1 MNNTQYKNNYRVIQ
15 AILWLICSL
24 VYFTYGSI
32 KWKSYEYATLVT
44 AVNFG
49 FYMILIYGNSLWLMP
64 KYFNKSKKG
73 LYVIYATVFF
83 CAVCVARL
91 FTENIFLFPIQ
102 KVFYNIGLP
111 HISLTFITSLI
122 AFLFGILLFIANNY
136 VYLLKRAE
144 VLKTEQISN
153 QLHLLKQQVQP
164 HFLFNTLNNIYS
176 LANAKSDNTK
186 VAIAKLADMMRYF
199 TEDAPKEKIA
209 LQKEITFIEN
219 YIALE
224 QLRMLHPVQFNIQFT
239 KENIELPTML
249 LMPFVENIFKHG
261 IDKTK
266 EDNTASLTLTMH
278 NNKLQFSVS
287 NKIAELH
294 KEKGFGLDN
303 LKKRLALLYDS
314 NYVLTTTINNNIFE
328 AFMEIPIV

>member
-1 MNNTQYKNNYRVIQ
+1 MNNAQHKNNYWVVQ

-24 VYFTYGSI
+24 VYFLYGSI
-32 KWKSYEYATLVT
+32 KWKSYEYAALVT
-44 AVNFG
+44 IVNFG
-49 FYMILIYGNSLWLMP
+49 FYMVLIYGNSLWLMP
-64 KYFNKSKKG
+64 TYFSKSKKG
-73 LYVIYATVFF
+73 LYAIYGILFF
-83 CAVCVARL
+83 CTVSAARL
-91 FTENIFLFPIQ
+91 FTEKLVLFPIQ

-136 VYLLKRAE
+136 IYLLKRAE
-144 VLKTEQISN
+144 ILKTEQISN

-176 LANAKSDNTK
+176 LANAKSDNAK

-209 LQKEITFIEN
+209 LQKEIIFIEN

-239 KENIELPTML
+239 KENVELPTML

-266 EDNTASLTLTMH
+266 ADNAASLTLTVH
-278 NNKLQFSVS
+278 NNKLQFIVS

-294 KEKGFGLDN
+294 NEKGFGLDN
-303 LKKRLALLYDS
+303 LKKRLALLYDN
-314 NYVLTTTINNNIFE
+314 NYVLTTTSNNNIFE

>member
-1 MNNTQYKNNYRVIQ
+1 MYSVDTKKYFIGLQVL
-15 AILWLICSL
+15 LWLIYYL
-24 VYFTYGSI
+24 VMIAYGGN
-32 KWKSYEYATLVT
+32 KWNSYSYATWV
-44 AVNFG
+44 ASISIF
-49 FYMILIYGNSLWLMP
+49 FYLFIVYANSLWLLP
-64 KYFNKSKKG
+64 RFYKNGKKRI
-73 LYVIYATVFF
+73 YVISII
-83 CAVCVARL
+83 
-91 FTENIFLFPIQ
+91 IFLIACNLLRLWLENEILFPKQ
-102 KVFYNIGLP
+102 NVFYNYNWP
-111 HISLTFITSLI
+111 HLFLVFITNLI
-122 AFLFGILLFIANNY
+122 AFLFGTLLHIAQNY
-136 VYLLKRAE
+136 IALLKKQTAIE
-144 VLKTEQISN
+144 SQQLVTELN
-153 QLHLLKQQVQP
+153 LLKQQVQP

-224 QLRMLHPVQFNIQFT
+224 QLRMLHPVKFNIDFT

-249 LMPFVENIFKHG
+249 LMPFVENVFKHG

>member
-1 MNNTQYKNNYRVIQ
+1 MNHTEHKNKYWGIQ
-15 AILWLICSL
+15 ALLWLICAL
-24 VYFTYGSI
+24 VYITYGSI
-32 KWKSYEYATLVT
+32 KWRSYEYAVIVT
-44 AVNFG
+44 IVGFS
-49 FYMILIYGNSLWLMP
+49 FYMVLIYGNSLWLMP
-64 KYFNKSKKG
+64 KYFSKSKKG
-73 LYVIYATVFF
+73 LYVVYATLFF
-83 CAVCVARL
+83 CAVCAVRL
-91 FTENIFLFPIQ
+91 FTEKLVLFPIQ

-136 VYLLKRAE
+136 IYLLKRAE

-199 TEDAPKEKIA
+199 TEDAPKEKIG
-209 LQKEITFIEN
+209 LQKEIIFIEN

-266 EDNTASLTLTMH
+266 ADNAASLTLTIH
-278 NNKLQFSVS
+278 NKKLQFSVS
-287 NKIAELH
+287 NKIVELD
-294 KEKGFGLDN
+294 KEKGVGLDN
-303 LKKRLALLYDS
+303 LKKRLTLLYDN
-314 NYVLTTTINNNIFE
+314 NYVLTTTSNNNIFE

>member
-1 MNNTQYKNNYRVIQ
+1 MNNVEHKNNYWAVQ
-15 AILWLICSL
+15 VLLWLICSL

-32 KWKSYEYATLVT
+32 KWKSYEYAALVT
-44 AVNFG
+44 TVNFG

-73 LYVIYATVFF
+73 FYIIYAVLFF
-83 CAVCVARL
+83 CTVCLARL
-91 FTENIFLFPIQ
+91 FTEKLVLFPIQ

-122 AFLFGILLFIANNY
+122 AFLFGILLFVANNY
-136 VYLLKRAE
+136 IHLLKREE
-144 VLKTEQISN
+144 VLKTEQVTN

-186 VAIAKLADMMRYF
+186 LAIAKLADMMRYF
-199 TEDAPKEKIA
+199 TEDAPKEKIG
-209 LQKEITFIEN
+209 LQKEIIFIEN

-224 QLRMLHPVQFNIQFT
+224 QLRMLHPVQFNIQFA

-249 LMPFVENIFKHG
+249 LMAFVENIFKHG

-266 EDNTASLTLTMH
+266 ADNAASLTLTIQ

-287 NKIAELH
+287 NTIAELH
-294 KEKGFGLDN
+294 TEKGVGLDN
-303 LKKRLALLYDS
+303 LKKRLTLLYDS
-314 NYVLTTTINNNIFE
+314 NYVLTTTSNNNIFE